1 MFCFVRFDSSLKLR
15 TLGRSSSKCWH
26 FILVSSGLDVPFLL
40 APVVAVA
47 ISVVWVAVTVVCK
60 SVVSIPGISLG
71 ISSGLSISRSL
82 AVVVVRV
89 ATIVAAVVTTKT
101 VVAIHQVG
109 VGLGVSSGG
118 SLGISRPLAI
128 VAVIGVAVV
137 STIVSSIVSK
147 TISVSIVSVPGVS
160 FSLGVSI
167 RSRLSLSRSL
177 AVVAVVRVAVVMMS
191 KTVVAS
197 IDKIGISLWIGNCLC
212 FSFRLAHGK
221 DGQAENSLEDK
232 HVYYT
237 IHEIGFKSIRIRTP
251 EGDRHQEIKIEI
263 IQNMS
268 T

>member
-1 MFCFVRFDSSLKLR
+1 M
-15 TLGRSSSKCWH
+15 SSSKCWH

-40 APVVAVA
+40 APVVG
-47 ISVVWVAVTVVCK
+47 VAVTVVSK

-82 AVVVVRV
+82 AVVGV

-109 VGLGVSSGG
+109 VGLGISSGG

-128 VAVIGVAVV
+128 VAVVWVAIM

-177 AVVAVVRVAVVMMS
+177 AVVAVVRVAV
-191 KTVVAS
+191 
-197 IDKIGISLWIGNCLC
+197 
-212 FSFRLAHGK
+212 
-221 DGQAENSLEDK
+221 
-232 HVYYT
+232 
-237 IHEIGFKSIRIRTP
+237 
-251 EGDRHQEIKIEI
+251 
-263 IQNMS
+263 
-268 T
+268 